1 MFLIQ
6 RNRHALL
13 GRAMDQQD
21 MKRVLDFLESDPV
34 ISSILPEDKCLIGD
48 FVKATYLDYASLGC
62 GWCLRLQNGCHWT
75 KVLQI
80 QSGNR

>member
-21 MKRVLDFLESDPV
+21 MKRVLDFLSFDPV
-34 ISSILPEDKCLIGD
+34 TSILLEGNVSYVLLPKHDTIDLGHV
-48 FVKATYLDYASLGC
+48 FLGC
-62 GWCLRLQNGCHWT
+62 GCCL
-75 KVLQI
+75 
-80 QSGNR
+80 